1 MSAFKMP
8 LFGKSTKSPSEVVKS
23 LREALHALDRGD
35 KKVEKVRDLAN
46 FVPLEARQ

>member
-8 LFGKSTKSPSEVVKS
+8 LFGKSTKSPAEVVKS

-35 KKVEKVRDLAN
+35 KKVEKVSYFFFLTFRI
-46 FVPLEARQ
+46 Q